1 MREIPGVEMEVDA
14 WLEQKNTRAHKDLE
28 WFGSSER
35 NTLYPLF
42 CIAPERAYSTELV
55 EASGCVY
62 VMPEKGLNELRARQ
76 A

>member
-1 MREIPGVEMEVDA
+1 MARVKEYKSTQRFRVV
-14 WLEQKNTRAHKDLE
+14 R
-28 WFGSSER
+28 SSER
-35 NTLYPLF
+35 NTLCPLF